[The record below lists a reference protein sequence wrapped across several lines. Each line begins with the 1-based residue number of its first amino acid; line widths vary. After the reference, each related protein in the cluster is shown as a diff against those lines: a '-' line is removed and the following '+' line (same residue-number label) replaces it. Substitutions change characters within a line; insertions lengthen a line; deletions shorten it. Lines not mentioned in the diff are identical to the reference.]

1 MPDCIEFLTAE
12 GAVIRVETAAAAP
25 TGYPGAD
32 EAPYGMEPVGR
43 GAAGPVRQ
51 ATAGFEQA
59 LEGVRAAAR
68 SALAVFRDESLRPD
82 AVEIEFGVRLTAEAG
97 ALIART
103 GGEAHLTVRLSWGQ
117 GSSGAA
123 DRP

>member
-1 MPDCIEFLTAE
+1 MPERIEFLTAE
-12 GAVIRVETAAAAP
+12 GAVVRVETAADP
-25 TGYPGAD
+25 GSGNSGAD
-32 EAPYGMEPVGR
+32 SGPYGMEPVGR
-43 GAAGPVRQ
+43 GTDAAVHQ

-59 LEGVRAAAR
+59 LDGVRAAAR
-68 SALAVFRDESLRPD
+68 SALAVFRDDSLRPD
-82 AVEIEFGVRLTAEAG
+82 GVEIEFGVRLTAEAG

-103 GGEAHLTVRLSWGQ
+103 GGEAHLTVRLTWGS